1 MPPPLDWTGMVLT
14 GVGLGGLTYAA
25 HLVSLAAP
33 PAAETVACF
42 AGSAALLAAAF
53 WHLRRAPHPLLNLR
67 TLSSPTF
74 RVTQLGGTGYMLV
87 VGSMPFLLPLLF
99 QTEFGWSPVKSGAL
113 TAFVFAGNV
122 GIKPA
127 TTPLINRFGF
137 RSVLVVSAL
146 GTAVLVAAL
155 GFTTASTPVAV
166 IALLALASGVTRSTG
181 FTVYTTVGLADMPA
195 ELMRDANTLAA
206 TSMQLAAGL
215 AIAASTVGLRIGGA
229 VTPAAGPARAP
240 SRSRSACSRSSRS
253 AARPRRCG
261 WTGGPATRPGARATP
276 PRRPAEAAR
285 YFPVHFAGNAATA
298 SWKIGISAS

>member
-1 MPPPLDWTGMVLT
+1 MLLT
-14 GVGLGGLTYAA
+14 GAGLGGLTYAA
-25 HLVSLAAP
+25 HLVSLPAP
-33 PAAETVACF
+33 PAAETALCF

-155 GFTTASTPVAV
+155 GFTTASTPVAL

-229 VTPAAGPARAP
+229 VTGSGGRDRRAGGRPGRLHGRVLPARAH
-240 SRSRSACSRSSRS
+240 RGRLRGRG
-253 AARPRRCG
+253 AADGPAGRRGGPPAPRR
-261 WTGGPATRPGARATP
+261 RPGDPLRLP
-276 PRRPAEAAR
+276 VIS
-285 YFPVHFAGNAATA
+285 VHFAVMLRCLIGN
-298 SWKIGISAS
+298 WRYPPHNQ

>member
-1 MPPPLDWTGMVLT
+1 
-14 GVGLGGLTYAA
+14 
-25 HLVSLAAP
+25 
-33 PAAETVACF
+33 
-42 AGSAALLAAAF
+42 
-53 WHLRRAPHPLLNLR
+53 
-67 TLSSPTF
+67 
-74 RVTQLGGTGYMLV
+74 MLV

-137 RSVLVVSAL
+137 RSVLIVSAL

-155 GFTTASTPVAV
+155 GFITASTPVAV
-166 IALLALASGVTRSTG
+166 IAAVALASGVTRSTG

-215 AIAASTVGLRIGGA
+215 AIAASTVGLRIGGT
-229 VTPAAGPARAP
+229 VTSSGGVAGRARPGRLHGRVLPARPHRGRLRGRGAADGPAGRRRGP
-240 SRSRSACSRSSRS
+240 Q
-253 AARPRRCG
+253 ARR
-261 WTGGPATRPGARATP
+261 RPGDPLRLP
-276 PRRPAEAAR
+276 DISRPLC
-285 YFPVHFAGNAATA
+285 P
-298 SWKIGISAS
+298 